1 MSEKG
6 RWTAL
11 LFCDLLLFLLALSVN
26 NYLLYLIVMLLS
38 LWIYKEGNPII
49 FKEYEE
55 RKKQKL
61 AKYQEAQNSAGST
74 VKSK

>member
-1 MSEKG
+1 MTEKAK
-6 RWTAL
+6 WTAL
-11 LFCDLLLFLLALSVN
+11 LFCDLLLFLFALNIN
-26 NYLLYLIVMLLS
+26 NYFLYFIVILLS

-61 AKYQEAQNSAGST
+61 VEYQKIKDSASST